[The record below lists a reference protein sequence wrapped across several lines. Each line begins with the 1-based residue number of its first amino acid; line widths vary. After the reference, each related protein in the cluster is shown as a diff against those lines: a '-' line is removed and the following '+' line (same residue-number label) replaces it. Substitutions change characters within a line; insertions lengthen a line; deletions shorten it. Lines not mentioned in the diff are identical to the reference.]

1 MTKSKKD
8 NKKITS
14 IKKEIEKISEIEKL
28 DDDIVDIVGDGE
40 GEQIDESLP
49 EDVEDALGINK
60 VKKAIKSEVDYISE
74 LERGIDGF
82 DPFDPDEDLK
92 DESNSDDDF

>member
-14 IKKEIEKISEIEKL
+14 IKKEIEKISEIKKS
-28 DDDIVDIVGDGE
+28 DDVVDIDSE
-40 GEQIDESLP
+40 EEQIDESLP

-74 LERGIDGF
+74 LEGGFDGF
-82 DPFDPDEDLK
+82 DPFYPDEDLK
-92 DESNSDDDF
+92 GSGESDSDDDF

>member
-28 DDDIVDIVGDGE
+28 DDDIVDVE
-40 GEQIDESLP
+40 NEEKEVDESLP

-60 VKKAIKSEVDYISE
+60 VKKAIKSEVDYLSE
-74 LERGIDGF
+74 LESGF
-82 DPFDPDEDLK
+82 DDSELDGDFKDSDEP
-92 DESNSDDDF
+92 NSDDDF

>member
-28 DDDIVDIVGDGE
+28 DDDIVDIVDDSE
-40 GEQIDESLP
+40 EEQIDESLP

-74 LERGIDGF
+74 LEGGIDGF
-82 DPFDPDEDLK
+82 DLDK
-92 DESNSDDDF
+92 DFEESGESDSDDDF

>member
-28 DDDIVDIVGDGE
+28 DDDIVDIVDDGE

-74 LERGIDGF
+74 LEGGID
-82 DPFDPDEDLK
+82 DFDPDEDLK
-92 DESNSDDDF
+92 GSDESNSDDDF

>member
-14 IKKEIEKISEIEKL
+14 IKKEIEKISEIKKL
-28 DDDIVDIVGDGE
+28 DDGIVDIDGE
-40 GEQIDESLP
+40 EEQIDESLS

-74 LERGIDGF
+74 LEGGID
-82 DPFDPDEDLK
+82 DSDLDEDFK
-92 DESNSDDDF
+92 GSNESDSDDDF

>member
-28 DDDIVDIVGDGE
+28 DDDIVDIVDDGE

-74 LERGIDGF
+74 LESGF
-82 DPFDPDEDLK
+82 DDSELDGDFKDSDEP
-92 DESNSDDDF
+92 NSDDDF

>member
-8 NKKITS
+8 NKKITG

-74 LERGIDGF
+74 LEGF
-82 DPFDPDEDLK
+82 DDSDLDGDFK
-92 DESNSDDDF
+92 ESDESDSDDDF